1 MESIM
6 ITDEMLT
13 TYALPVCLAALMGY
27 MMFIV
32 IRLAIDSKAGKEG
45 LFVLVLGLMV
55 GVLGFLL
62 KLVIQWSIETI
73 L

>member
-1 MESIM
+1 M

-13 TYALPVCLAALMGY
+13 TYALPICLMALMGY

-45 LFVLVLGLMV
+45 LFVLMLGLMV

-62 KLVIQWSIETI
+62 KLVIQWSVEII